1 MTKEDAFE
9 DIYKLIQNKGVDIYE
24 SKTLSEQE
32 KLDYIDAT
40 LDVMRFIKTKIK
52 EKETQDRDDMARE
65 LNWLEHLVH
74 TQKVTGSIPVLA
86 TIKIWRYGQSVK
98 SPAFHAGVPSSTL
111 GIVTTTPFGVLRNR

>member
-24 SKTLSEQE
+24 SQTLSEQE

-52 EKETQDRDDMARE
+52 EKGAQNREDMAR
-65 LNWLEHLVH
+65 
-74 TQKVTGSIPVLA
+74 
-86 TIKIWRYGQSVK
+86 
-98 SPAFHAGVPSSTL
+98 
-111 GIVTTTPFGVLRNR
+111 

>member
-52 EKETQDRDDMARE
+52 EKETQDRDDMAR
-65 LNWLEHLVH
+65 
-74 TQKVTGSIPVLA
+74 
-86 TIKIWRYGQSVK
+86 
-98 SPAFHAGVPSSTL
+98 
-111 GIVTTTPFGVLRNR
+111 

>member
-24 SKTLSEQE
+24 SQTLSEQE

-52 EKETQDRDDMARE
+52 EKGARDREDMAR
-65 LNWLEHLVH
+65 
-74 TQKVTGSIPVLA
+74 
-86 TIKIWRYGQSVK
+86 
-98 SPAFHAGVPSSTL
+98 
-111 GIVTTTPFGVLRNR
+111 

>member
-24 SKTLSEQE
+24 SQTLSEQE

-52 EKETQDRDDMARE
+52 EKRAKNREDMAR
-65 LNWLEHLVH
+65 
-74 TQKVTGSIPVLA
+74 
-86 TIKIWRYGQSVK
+86 
-98 SPAFHAGVPSSTL
+98 
-111 GIVTTTPFGVLRNR
+111 